1 MIAIETLDRLPAGW
15 IVLDVYRRE
24 ARSRDWTAL
33 VVNIHPHSYPPP
45 GAFRQGLLPVS
56 GRHEDRDAAWA
67 AMLDMIATR
76 H

>member
-1 MIAIETLDRLPAGW
+1 MIAVETLDRLPAGW

-24 ARSRDWTAL
+24 AHSRDWTAL
-33 VVNIHPHSYPPP
+33 VVNIHPHSCSP
-45 GAFRQGLLPVS
+45 GALRQGLLPVS

-67 AMLDMIATR
+67 ALLDMIATR